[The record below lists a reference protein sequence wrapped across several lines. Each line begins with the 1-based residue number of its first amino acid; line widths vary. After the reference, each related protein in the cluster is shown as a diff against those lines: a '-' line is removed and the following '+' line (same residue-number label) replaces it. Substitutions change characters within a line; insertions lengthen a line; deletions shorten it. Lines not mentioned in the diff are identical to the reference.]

1 MTGIVRIE
9 TSPER
14 AREGGPRRPSRRLV
28 LTGFGTGLVLAGNW
42 ASVAASPRLRFST
55 AFGPPIHADDGSG
68 FFNRLMA
75 EACGRLGYRI
85 EVDAPPAERAL
96 VNANAGIVD
105 GDGPRIPNL
114 GDIGDYPNLLRVPVE
129 LIDVDFV
136 AFTRGEPLE
145 AAGWAALAPYN
156 VGIVRGWK
164 ILEQNVI
171 GARSLV
177 RTKTAALLFGLL
189 ANDRIDVA
197 VIDRLS
203 GLAAARAVG
212 IRDICVSQRPL
223 ARRPMYLH
231 LHNRHAGLVEPLA
244 RVLTEM
250 KADGSFARIEQATL
264 GPYLDAGT
272 SAGERR

>member
-1 MTGIVRIE
+1 MIGPALAE
-9 TSPER
+9 TTEVTPRDR
-14 AREGGPRRPSRRLV
+14 ARRAATRRAV
-28 LTGFGTGLVLAGNW
+28 VAGLGAVLALARAHGP
-42 ASVAASPRLRFST
+42 AGATPRLRFNT

-68 FFNRLMA
+68 FFNLLMV
-75 EACGRLGYRI
+75 EACGRLGYAV
-85 EVDAPPAERAL
+85 EVDDPPAERAL

-136 AFTRGEPLE
+136 AFTRGAALE
-145 AAGWAALAPYN
+145 AASWAALAPYN

-164 ILEQNVI
+164 ILEQNI
-171 GARSLV
+171 TGARSLV
-177 RTKTAALLFGLL
+177 RTKTATLLFGLL

-203 GLAAARAVG
+203 GLAAAHAVG
-212 IRDICVSQRPL
+212 IRDVRVSPRPL

-244 RVLTEM
+244 RVLADM
-250 KADGSFARIEQATL
+250 KADGSFDRIKDAAL
-264 GPYLDAGT
+264 GPYLAVPGV
-272 SAGERR
+272 GEQR

>member
-1 MTGIVRIE
+1 M
-9 TSPER
+9 PNR
-14 AREGGPRRPSRRLV
+14 ARGSCAPTRRAV
-28 LTGFGTGLVLAGNW
+28 LTGLGAVLAVTR
-42 ASVAASPRLRFST
+42 AHRPAAAMPRLRFNT

-75 EACGRLGYRI
+75 EALGRLGYAV

-105 GDGPRIPNL
+105 GDGPRIEDL
-114 GDIGDYPNLLRVPVE
+114 GDIGFYPNLLRVPVE

-136 AFTRGEPLE
+136 AFTRGTPLE
-145 AAGWAALAPYN
+145 GASWVALAPYN

-164 ILEQNVI
+164 ILEQNI
-171 GARSLV
+171 TGARSLV

-189 ANDRIDVA
+189 ANDRIDIA

-203 GLAAARAVG
+203 GLAAAHAVG
-212 IRDICVSQRPL
+212 IRDIRVSPRPL

-244 RVLTEM
+244 RVLAEM
-250 KADGSFARIEQATL
+250 KSDGAFARIRDATL
-264 GPYLDAGT
+264 GAYLAAPA
-272 SAGERR
+272 AGEQR